1 MPPASPPAPPAAAS
15 RSPGATVTIA
25 MSLQKS
31 ASEPLSD
38 DAVARALAT
47 ASLSSSPAS
56 ATSTSTATMPPRAP
70 PASRRQQLP
79 PPSSVIRL
87 NVGGVRLE
95 VSRKSLL
102 EREPDSML
110 ASLVRYHERS
120 EGGCDET
127 VSSSSSLG
135 IARDE
140 SGALF
145 LDGDG
150 ELFRRFVVPYL
161 RSGNVALLPSDSD
174 DRARLALEADYLQL
188 SGLSAA
194 HAAAAASSLLS
205 PLFPTSF
212 CSFSSPELGASSLWL
227 PADEARARASAAG
240 PEGALDEA
248 LCERGGRLLGALEL
262 VLSLARGW
270 ILASA
275 PGGGGGGGEVGD
287 GGTGLRNN
295 ISASAATT
303 TKPPPIVCRLRGRG
317 ICHVPRP
324 GCFDAFVEE
333 GVVSC
338 GGPASLSA
346 ATAAATMGS
355 GSAAGASSSSSSLA
369 PSISNASALI
379 SRLSSTVEREIAEN
393 NATSPT
399 QQQQQQRSLSS
410 VSTLSSLSSSSS
422 SAAAAAAAAA
432 AVAAETAAL
441 KPSTSDAAAHQHQQ
455 QHQQHPNAAPQQ
467 QQLHG
472 PRTSFSFS
480 RELEA
485 EFDAPIMIGGGY
497 DKAIYYCPREG
508 EAAEEE
514 DAESCPAEGGGKK
527 VSGRKSWDKCSAAER
542 NRIVY
547 AALSSTPLPDPAE
560 AAIKEA
566 VLALAERPALVRS
579 LLVRRFGFAEGTSV
593 RASLGERISWRPS
606 KTYGATDVFECV
618 QATCVI
624 DLAMP

>member
-1 MPPASPPAPPAAAS
+1 MPPSPRAAPPAAAS
-15 RSPGATVTIA
+15 RNPGATVTIN
-25 MSLQKS
+25 MSLHKS

-38 DAVARALAT
+38 DTVARALAA

-56 ATSTSTATMPPRAP
+56 ATSTSAATPPAMPPRAP
-70 PASRRQQLP
+70 VTRRHLP
-79 PPSSVIRL
+79 PPSAVIRL

-95 VSRKSLL
+95 VSRRSLM
-102 EREPDSML
+102 EREPESML

-120 EGGCDET
+120 GGRRKGEKDEEGEECDDET
-127 VSSSSSLG
+127 VLG

-150 ELFRRFVVPYL
+150 ELFRRFVLPYL
-161 RSGNVALLPSDSD
+161 RSGRAALPSDSD
-174 DRARLALEADYLQL
+174 DRARLALEAPRPWSSSL
-188 SGLSAA
+188 SPFP
-194 HAAAAASSLLS
+194 ASSSS
-205 PLFPTSF
+205 PSSSSSSFP
-212 CSFSSPELGASSLWL
+212 SSPELGASSLWL
-227 PADEARARASAAG
+227 PADEARARAAAAG

-248 LCERGGRLLGALEL
+248 LCERGGRLLSALEL

-275 PGGGGGGGEVGD
+275 PCAGAGGGGSGGAGGSGLGD
-287 GGTGLRNN
+287 RNN

-346 ATAAATMGS
+346 ATAATATAAA
-355 GSAAGASSSSSSLA
+355 SAATSGGGSSSSLL

-393 NATSPT
+393 ATSPT
-399 QQQQQQRSLSS
+399 QQRSLSS
-410 VSTLSSLSSSSS
+410 ISTLSSVPST

-432 AVAAETAAL
+432 EPAL
-441 KPSTSDAAAHQHQQ
+441 NPSTSDAAAQQHQHQH
-455 QHQQHPNAAPQQ
+455 QHL
-467 QQLHG
+467 LHG

-497 DKAIYYCPREG
+497 DKAIYCPQ
-508 EAAEEE
+508 E
-514 DAESCPAEGGGKK
+514 DAESPEEEGGGGKEGK
-527 VSGRKSWDKCSAAER
+527 RPRSWDKCSASER
-542 NRIVY
+542 NQLVY
-547 AALSSTPLPDPAE
+547 AALSSTPLADPAE
-560 AAIKEA
+560 AAIKESI
-566 VLALAERPALVRS
+566 LALAERPALVRS

-593 RASLGERISWRPS
+593 RASLEKKVSWRPS
-606 KTYGATDVFECV
+606 KSYGAADLFEYV

-624 DLAMP
+624 DLVMP